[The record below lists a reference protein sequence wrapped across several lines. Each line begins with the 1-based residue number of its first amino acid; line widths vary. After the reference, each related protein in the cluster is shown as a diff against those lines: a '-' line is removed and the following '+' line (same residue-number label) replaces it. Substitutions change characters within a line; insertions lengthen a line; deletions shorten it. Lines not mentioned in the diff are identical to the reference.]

1 MPWSLRWSIAL
12 RQTLDPGKGLSAFL
26 SRVSIVGMAL
36 AIALRLAV
44 QSVMNG
50 FEREMRERILSLLPH
65 VQATTAG
72 DAEPLTTLTETL
84 LQDPD
89 IASVRPFIVA
99 EALLMRGQTVSAA
112 QLTGLE
118 RSALAPYESLL
129 VPGIPD
135 WHPESLVLGASM
147 AERLNV
153 SVGDRVTF
161 ILPEENQ
168 TAYRP
173 LSLQLSAVLDSGTE
187 LDEVVALV
195 HGDALAALGA
205 GASIRRGVAVQLED
219 VFAATRWRWEI
230 AQMLPSDVRVTD
242 WRATHGNLYT
252 AIQLSRDLIGLIL
265 FIVIFVAAFNV
276 VSSLMLVVTD
286 RRKAVAMLMA
296 MGGRRADITAV
307 FFLQGGLIGVVGALA
322 GVALGHLLAIN
333 APDLAVMLEQWLG
346 APLLQTDVY
355 PLAFLPVDI
364 RWQDAVTTAGIA
376 IGLSVL
382 AATLPAL
389 RAASLPVAETL
400 AH

>member
-1 MPWSLRWSIAL
+1 
-12 RQTLDPGKGLSAFL
+12 
-26 SRVSIVGMAL
+26 
-36 AIALRLAV
+36 
-44 QSVMNG
+44 
-50 FEREMRERILSLLPH
+50 
-65 VQATTAG
+65 
-72 DAEPLTTLTETL
+72 
-84 LQDPD
+84 
-89 IASVRPFIVA
+89 
-99 EALLMRGQTVSAA
+99 LMRGQTVSAA

-129 VPGIPD
+129 SPGVTD
-135 WHPESLVLGASM
+135 WHPESLVLGAAM
-147 AERLNV
+147 AERLNLSV
-153 SVGDRVTF
+153 SDRVTF

-168 TAYRP
+168 VAYQP
-173 LSLQLSAVLDSGTE
+173 LSLRLSAVLESGTE
-187 LDEVVALV
+187 LDEVLALV
-195 HGDALAALGA
+195 HVDALEALATGV
-205 GASIRRGVAVQLED
+205 SIRHGVAVQLED

-230 AQMLPSDVRVTD
+230 AQMLPSEVRVTD

-296 MGGRRADITAV
+296 MGGGRADITAV

-355 PLAFLPVDI
+355 PLAFVPVDI

-382 AATLPAL
+382 AATLPAM

>member
-36 AIALRLAV
+36 AIALLLAV

-50 FEREMRERILSLLPH
+50 FDREMRERILSLLPH
-65 VQATTAG
+65 VQVTSSG
-72 DAEPLTTLTETL
+72 DAESLADLTRSLE
-84 LQDPD
+84 QRPE
-89 IASVRPFIVA
+89 IVAVRPFVLA
-99 EALLMRGQTVSAA
+99 QALLMRGQTVSAA
-112 QLTGLE
+112 QLTGVDE
-118 RSALAPYESLL
+118 TALAPYGSLLAPTVSDWDAESL
-129 VPGIPD
+129 I
-135 WHPESLVLGASM
+135 LGASV
-147 AERLNV
+147 ADRLGL
-153 SVGDRVTF
+153 SVGDHVTF
-161 ILPEENQ
+161 ILPEQ
-168 TAYRP
+168 DGSTYQP
-173 LSLQLSAVLDSGTE
+173 LGLRLTAVLDSGTE
-187 LDEVVALV
+187 LDEVLTLV
-195 HGDALAALGA
+195 HRDALEALQPA
-205 GASIRRGVAVQLED
+205 ASIRRGLAIQLQD
-219 VFAATRWRWEI
+219 VFAATQWRWEI
-230 AQMLPSDVRVTD
+230 AQMVPSFMRVTD

-252 AIQLSRDLIGLIL
+252 AIQLSRDLISLIL
-265 FIVIFVAAFNV
+265 FVVIFVAAFNV

-286 RRKAVAMLMA
+286 RQRAVAMLMA

-307 FFLQGGLIGVVGALA
+307 FFLQGGLIGVVGAIA

-355 PLAFLPVDI
+355 PLAFVPVDI